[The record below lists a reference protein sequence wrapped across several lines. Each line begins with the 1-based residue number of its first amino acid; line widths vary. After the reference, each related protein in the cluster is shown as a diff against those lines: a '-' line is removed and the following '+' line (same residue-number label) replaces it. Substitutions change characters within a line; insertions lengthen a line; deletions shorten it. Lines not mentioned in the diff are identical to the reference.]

1 VSQKKTLQQSK
12 CDHVSKIIKFGY
24 ELIDGQMNSTV
35 ELYGCTKCD
44 ATSEEPLYDIGSS
57 SIVIKEECDENCDCF
72 GCKVKTLQMNP
83 GDAKRDIPDKKWQGE
98 LAAYR
103 DARAQGIQ
111 PAGTTM
117 HHVEEAHKASETL
130 GKAYNADAMPK
141 TKDINKR
148 SAEVL
153 KEVGMV

>member
-1 VSQKKTLQQSK
+1 MSQKQTSQQSD
-12 CDHVSKIIKFGY
+12 CDHISKVLDWSY
-24 ELIDGQMNSTV
+24 TLRDGQMDQHVS
-35 ELYGCTKCD
+35 LYGCTECD
-44 ATSEEPLYDIGSS
+44 ITSTEPLSS
-57 SIVIKEECDENCDCF
+57 SNQMFSSVDHSQCHLDPCF
-72 GCKVKTLQMNP
+72 GCKAKTLQLNA
-83 GDAKRDIPDKKWQGE
+83 GDATRDVPDKKWQGE

-117 HHVEEAHKASETL
+117 QHVEEAHKASETL